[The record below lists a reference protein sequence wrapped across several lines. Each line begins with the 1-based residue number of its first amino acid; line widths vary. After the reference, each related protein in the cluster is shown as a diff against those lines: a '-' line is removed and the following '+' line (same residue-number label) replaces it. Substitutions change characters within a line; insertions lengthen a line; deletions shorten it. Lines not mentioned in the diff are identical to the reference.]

1 MLLVQNLLTN
11 DYMRVYVC
19 TICLHIINYCT
30 IKNKYYFEKKS
41 KSFKYTRARATCLR
55 SHLFQLH
62 MQLQKNG
69 PSAPYTH
76 ICTSVYILY
85 DSIV

>member
-30 IKNKYYFEKKS
+30 IKNKYYFEKNLKAS
-41 KSFKYTRARATCLR
+41 STLEQEQLVYDHTYSNCICNFKK
-55 SHLFQLH
+55 
-62 MQLQKNG
+62 MVLQH
-69 PSAPYTH
+69 PIHTFAPVF
-76 ICTSVYILY
+76 IFCM
-85 DSIV
+85 IV